1 MERTIG
7 LYGKLFKSTFYLS
20 AFTFGGGYVIV
31 PLMRKKFVE
40 EYQWIEEQEMMDLI
54 ALAQS
59 SPGAMAVNASILIGY
74 RMGGVLGALV
84 TVIGTVLPPFL
95 IITIVSKFYE
105 VFQTNWFVKTLLIGM
120 RSGVAA
126 VIVDVILKMG
136 LAVIKEKKALSVV
149 VMIGAF
155 IASYIF
161 HISIAICLVVCA
173 IIGVFSYYY
182 YQQKERKE
190 AAE

>member
-1 MERTIG
+1 MERTFG
-7 LYGKLFKSTFYLS
+7 LYKKLFQSTFYLS

-31 PLMRKKFVE
+31 PLMRKKFVD
-40 EYQWIEEQEMMDLI
+40 EYKWIDEQEMMDLI

-59 SPGAMAVNASILIGY
+59 SPGAMAVNSSILIGY

-84 TVIGTVLPPFL
+84 TVFGTILPPFL
-95 IITIVSKFYE
+95 IIAVVSRFYE
-105 VFQTNWFVKTLLIGM
+105 LFQTNWFVKTLLIGM

-136 LAVIKEKKALSVV
+136 LTVIKEKKALSVV

-155 IASYIF
+155 IASYVF
-161 HISIAICLVVCA
+161 RISIAICLVVCA
-173 IIGVFSYYY
+173 VIGVFSYYY
-182 YQQKERKE
+182 YQQKDRKE
-190 AAE
+190 AAQ